1 MIGWTEPCSSLQSTW
16 DFFSK
21 IYIQTAMAGLLKLK
35 IPTKA
40 KFRFSWSNL
49 HLQFD
54 FALSFVKFF
63 DPWLETCHTI
73 MIRAHTHPLTC
84 YTSEL
89 EDSKAFPS
97 SYKIKLQ
104 VLSWLS
110 LQGYH
115 QGYGLY
121 KKRNKRCI
129 PKEGMPHAQKACQKK
144 VQMKEKRCI
153 PKESMPHAVAAPSK
167 LNRLKCT
174 NHHLNT

>member
-1 MIGWTEPCSSLQSTW
+1 
-16 DFFSK
+16 
-21 IYIQTAMAGLLKLK
+21 MACLLKLQ

-40 KFRFSWSNL
+40 KVRFSWSNP
-49 HLQFD
+49 HMQFD

-73 MIRAHTHPLTC
+73 MIRARTHPLTC

-97 SYKIKLQ
+97 NYKIKLQ

-121 KKRNKRCI
+121 KKEI
-129 PKEGMPHAQKACQKK
+129 EDAYPKK
-144 VQMKEKRCI
+144 VCHMPKRYEKKESAKKREKMHTQRRYATCPQDMSKKRRKEKIYSPCLRKKI
-153 PKESMPHAVAAPSK
+153 QGE
-167 LNRLKCT
+167 R
-174 NHHLNT
+174 